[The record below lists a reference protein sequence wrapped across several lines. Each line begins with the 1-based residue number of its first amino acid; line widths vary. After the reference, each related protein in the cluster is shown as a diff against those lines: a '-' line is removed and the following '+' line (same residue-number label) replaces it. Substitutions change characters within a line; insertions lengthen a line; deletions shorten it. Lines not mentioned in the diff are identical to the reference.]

1 VGASAVTAELLFDA
15 SAWVRSNDEAI
26 DDLRAYQVAEY
37 WESGA
42 LAVCLPF
49 LLEAGYTAQSARDHG
64 ELLEELLSL
73 PLLGIDEVAERRAI
87 DVQSQLAR
95 IGHHRIAPVDVMIAA
110 IAERHG
116 VGVLHYDSDYDLL
129 LEKTDL
135 EFQSE
140 WLMPR
145 GSLN

>member
-1 VGASAVTAELLFDA
+1 MGSSAVSAELLFDT
-15 SAWVRSNDEAI
+15 SAWIRSNDEEV
-26 DDLRAYQVAEY
+26 DDLRADEMAAW
-37 WESGA
+37 WESGH

-49 LLEAGYTAQSARDHG
+49 LLEAGYTARAALDHG

-73 PLLGIDEVAERRAI
+73 PFLRIDEVVERRAI

-95 IGHHRIAPVDVMIAA
+95 IGHHRMAPVDVMIAA

-116 VGVLHYDSDYDLL
+116 AGVLHYDSDYDLL

-135 EFQSE
+135 EFRSE

-145 GSLN
+145 GSI